1 MFWYVALAANHDG
14 PKEVLGVFATKAEA
28 SAACDVHT
36 RITEADYSEWSTIR
50 RVEAWS
56 DRPSVE
62 AAIYGD
68 LRWVYAHGK
77 PIYSG
82 EWPRRG
88 RVY

>member
-1 MFWYVALAANHDG
+1 MFWYVALAVNRYGH
-14 PKEVLGVFATKAEA
+14 KEVLGVFVTKAEA
-28 SAACDVHT
+28 SAACDMHT
-36 RITEADYSEWSTIR
+36 LSTKAEWSTIR
-50 RVEAWS
+50 RAEAWS

-68 LRWVYAHGK
+68 LAWVYAHGK